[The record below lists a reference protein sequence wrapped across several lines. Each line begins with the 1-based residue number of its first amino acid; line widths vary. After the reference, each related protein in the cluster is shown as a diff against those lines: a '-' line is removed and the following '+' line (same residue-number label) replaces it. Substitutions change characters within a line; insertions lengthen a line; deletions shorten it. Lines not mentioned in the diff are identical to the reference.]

1 MLHIAIV
8 QNYTGQWKQMCN
20 FFIVVLV
27 SESWLIIG
35 AALKF
40 VLETDPEKFFSHG
53 RTRLCY

>member
-40 VLETDPEKFFSHG
+40 VLETDPEKF
-53 RTRLCY
+53 L